1 MTKTFTEEVQRKNA
15 ERQLFSSR
23 RTLEHLV
30 QLYDSGQWK
39 NLYKEDTFAD
49 AVLKKLIT
57 EIAGTRDNPIRSSA
71 SDSTGPAASQ
81 TRPTSPRKSSHSAMS
96 GSVSE

>member
-15 ERQLFSSR
+15 ERQLFSAR

-49 AVLKKLIT
+49 AV
-57 EIAGTRDNPIRSSA
+57 R
-71 SDSTGPAASQ
+71 Q
-81 TRPTSPRKSSHSAMS
+81 TRQLVDHWTNVVAKA
-96 GSVSE
+96 EDA

>member
-1 MTKTFTEEVQRKNA
+1 MTKTLTSEVQRKNA

-49 AVLKKLIT
+49 AVRQARQLVDHWTNVLAKP
-57 EIAGTRDNPIRSSA
+57 EDA
-71 SDSTGPAASQ
+71 
-81 TRPTSPRKSSHSAMS
+81 
-96 GSVSE
+96 